1 MHLFLQEDYV
11 VFGQEDEISSMLWF
25 FLIVLGCRFCCQR
38 KTCFC
43 DYYEV
48 TIMFKKNLEGPT
60 GSWVCKLRSS
70 SSDRLE
76 DPISTMW
83 ALRTSSHIR
92 QACSMLISPC
102 VVIWGLLLSTPF
114 KLVWL
119 LWRGSLLGQL
129 KKAVLY
135 SRKIKKICRG
145 WIHFLWGQLLPSKA
159 NI

>member
-1 MHLFLQEDYV
+1 MLYLVKKMKSVQCCGFSLSFWDGGSV
-11 VFGQEDEISSMLWF
+11 VKERLAFAINEVAISFQAKL
-25 FLIVLGCRFCCQR
+25 
-38 KTCFC
+38 
-43 DYYEV
+43 
-48 TIMFKKNLEGPT
+48 LEGPT